1 MDSGIQCILSK
12 FVHDTKLCGMVKV
25 LERRNDAIQVELD
38 RLERWAYMNLIRFP
52 GQVQSAAA
60 GSGQSQMWIQV
71 GWRGIESSPYENDLG
86 MLVNAKLSMSWQCGL
101 IAQEADHFLGC
112 VTGSV
117 ASTICAKICPT
128 MCVQFSNDV
137 FKEVL
142 LQIIYSSFV
151 CFQIFLLN
159 RCFSLFQCVRILP
172 TKLKNLGMLVSFCQL
187 RFTSKIR

>member
-1 MDSGIQCILSK
+1 MLLLGQDNPKCE
-12 FVHDTKLCGMVKV
+12 C
-25 LERRNDAIQVELD
+25 RLD
-38 RLERWAYMNLIRFP
+38 GE
-52 GQVQSAAA
+52 
-60 GSGQSQMWIQV
+60 
-71 GWRGIESSPYENDLG
+71 GIESSPDENDLG
-86 MLVNAKLSMSWQCGL
+86 MLVNEKLSISWQCRL
-101 IAQEADHFLGC
+101 TAQKANHFLVC

-117 ASTICAKICPT
+117 ASRICEKICPT
-128 MCVQFSNDV
+128 MRVQFSNDV

-159 RCFSLFQCVRILP
+159 RCFSHFQCVRILP